1 MNSPLSPDQ
10 SPCPEELPLRHRPTR
25 EREAEQIRQDFIRS
39 QRKTMYPGTGPHAQE
54 FSDNE
59 P

>member
-1 MNSPLSPDQ
+1 MNLPLPPDEP
-10 SPCPEELPLRHRPTR
+10 SHPEDLPLRHRPTR

-39 QRKTMYPGTGPHAQE
+39 QRKMIYQDGDPQVKE